1 MKNLLDDLKEC
12 KHTLVELNISD
23 NKSVNRAVPELV
35 NLILVCKKL
44 RSLTISDLSMKKRHC
59 KSVA

>member
-12 KHTLVELNISD
+12 KNTLVELNISD

-35 NLILVCKKL
+35 NLI
-44 RSLTISDLSMKKRHC
+44 
-59 KSVA
+59 